1 MPICPYCIHIWIDF
15 NEGMYIPTV
24 LLKLYYVYYSYMC
37 NPHVLTFKFQ
47 IKLTETS
54 SSEQW
59 QRSCMYVCMYVCMCI
74 YYIYMND
81 WALMVVLVIS
91 GAKTL
96 LLINHFSVWIILHYQ
111 VFCPIP

>member
-1 MPICPYCIHIWIDF
+1 M
-15 NEGMYIPTV
+15 
-24 LLKLYYVYYSYMC
+24 
-37 NPHVLTFKFQ
+37 
-47 IKLTETS
+47 KLTETS

-59 QRSCMYVCMYVCMCI
+59 QRSCMYVCMYVCKCI

-81 WALMVVLVIS
+81 WALMLVLVIS